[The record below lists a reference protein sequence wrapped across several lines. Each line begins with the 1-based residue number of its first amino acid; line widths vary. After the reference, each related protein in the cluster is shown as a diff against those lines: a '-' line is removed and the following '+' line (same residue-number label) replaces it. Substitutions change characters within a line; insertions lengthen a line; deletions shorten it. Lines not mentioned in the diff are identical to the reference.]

1 MPDLLF
7 INDLPYTVTVSLFMV
22 ERGGEHRLLARREVD
37 GYDQV
42 RFRRQT
48 PVPRGAR
55 FYMIFHNDLSTLIRV
70 EAFRNRNKVRDAEVE
85 STGTMR
91 LSGFI
96 V

>member
-7 INDLPYTVTVSLFMV
+7 INDLPYLVVVSLFMV
-22 ERGGEHRLLARREVD
+22 ERSGEHRLLARREVD

-42 RFRRQT
+42 RFRRRT

-70 EAFRNRNKVRDAEVE
+70 QAFRNRNKVRDEEVE

-91 LSGFI
+91 LSGFF